1 LTPARESLTQL
12 PCMHQD
18 VSARHPNWTVNLKR
32 VRKLL
37 CKVVTPPEDEQ
48 ADDVKSATRSTW
60 TEEEVED
67 WCVITKPG
75 IAEPAA
81 VSKAASTKVSELW
94 AARRRGRSLT

>member
-1 LTPARESLTQL
+1 MTPARESLTQL

-37 CKVVTPPEDEQ
+37 CKVVSLPEVEQ
-48 ADDVKSATRSTW
+48 ADDATSATRNTW

-67 WCVITKPG
+67 WCVITTPD
-75 IAEPAA
+75 IAAPAA

-94 AARRRGRSLT
+94 AARRRGRS

>member
-1 LTPARESLTQL
+1 MTPARESLTQL

-37 CKVVTPPEDEQ
+37 CKVVSLPEVEQ
-48 ADDVKSATRSTW
+48 ADDATSATRNTW

-67 WCVITKPG
+67 WCVITTPD
-75 IAEPAA
+75 IAAPAA
-81 VSKAASTKVSELW
+81 VPKAASAKVSELW
-94 AARRRGRSLT
+94 AARRRGRS